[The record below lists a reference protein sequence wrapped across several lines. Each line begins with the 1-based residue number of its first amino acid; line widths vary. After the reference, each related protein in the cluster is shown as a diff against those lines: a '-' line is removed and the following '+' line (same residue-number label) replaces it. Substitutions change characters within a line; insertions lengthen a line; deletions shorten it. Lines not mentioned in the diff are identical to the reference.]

1 MITREDI
8 IARHVEVRRIFD
20 WWVLRSPRRK
30 EFILEHY
37 ACMDE
42 FFSDLYMRLLATL
55 GAHPAEHGTLSS
67 VVTRAT
73 TWQMAAVARNGGRA
87 PQDILD
93 YPERRSDVLDELSYS
108 EREDSEQYESLLDLL
123 YRIKRAVPA
132 RTYRILWLYGG
143 MTGLDHTL
151 ASIGKL
157 EGVTRERVRQLM
169 ERAGDKMQPQNK
181 SEAKIRE
188 AAWRARLQRSAAG
201 QILLEEFDAHC
212 PLVADAV

>member
-1 MITREDI
+1 MVTKEDI
-8 IARHVEVRRIFD
+8 IARHEEIRKIFD
-20 WWVLRSPRRK
+20 WWMARSQRR
-30 EFILEHY
+30 EDFVLEHY
-37 ACMDE
+37 EDMDDCFGE
-42 FFSDLYMRLLATL
+42 VYARLLTTI
-55 GAHPAEHGTLSS
+55 PADGLNNSLST
-67 VVTRAT
+67 VVTASI
-73 TWQMAAVARNGGRA
+73 TWQLSAVAGNAWRRL
-87 PQDILD
+87 QDIMD
-93 YPERRSDVLDELSYS
+93 YPDRREDVVDQLSYS
-108 EREDSEQYESLLDLL
+108 EREDQDQFESLLDLL

-143 MTGLDHTL
+143 MAGVDHTL

-188 AAWRARLQRSAAG
+188 AAWRARLQRSASG

>member
-1 MITREDI
+1 MVTKEDI
-8 IARHVEVRRIFD
+8 IARHEEIRKIFD
-20 WWVLRSPRRK
+20 WWMARSQRR
-30 EFILEHY
+30 EDFVLEHY
-37 ACMDE
+37 EDMDDC
-42 FFSDLYMRLLATL
+42 FGDVYARMLTTI
-55 GAHPAEHGTLSS
+55 PADGLNNSLSTVVTASITWQLSS
-67 VVTRAT
+67 VVGNKWR
-73 TWQMAAVARNGGRA
+73 VL
-87 PQDILD
+87 QDIMD
-93 YPERRSDVLDELSYS
+93 YPDRREDVVDTLSYS
-108 EREDSEQYESLLDLL
+108 EREDQEQYESLLDLL

-143 MTGLDHTL
+143 MTGVDHTL

>member
-1 MITREDI
+1 MITKEDI
-8 IARHVEVRRIFD
+8 IARHEEVRKIFD
-20 WWVLRSPRRK
+20 WWMARSQRR
-30 EFILEHY
+30 EDFVLEHY
-37 ACMDE
+37 EDMDDC
-42 FFSDLYMRLLATL
+42 FGDVYTRLLTTI
-55 GAHPAEHGTLSS
+55 PADGLNNSLST
-67 VVTRAT
+67 VVTASI
-73 TWQMAAVARNGGRA
+73 TWQLSAVAGNAWRRR
-87 PQDILD
+87 QDIMD
-93 YPERRSDVLDELSYS
+93 YPDRREDVVDSLSYS
-108 EREDSEQYESLLDLL
+108 EREDREQFESLLDLL
-123 YRIKRAVPA
+123 YRLKRAVPA

-143 MTGLDHTL
+143 MDGTVHTL
-151 ASIGKL
+151 NTIGKL

>member
-1 MITREDI
+1 MITKEDI
-8 IARHVEVRRIFD
+8 IARHEEVRKIFD
-20 WWVLRSPRRK
+20 WWMARSQRR
-30 EFILEHY
+30 EDFVLEHY
-37 ACMDE
+37 EDMDDCFGE
-42 FFSDLYMRLLATL
+42 VYARLLTTI
-55 GAHPAEHGTLSS
+55 PADGLNNSLST
-67 VVTRAT
+67 VVTASI
-73 TWQMAAVARNGGRA
+73 TWQLSAVAGNAWRRR
-87 PQDILD
+87 QDIMD
-93 YPERRSDVLDELSYS
+93 YPDRREDVVGSLSYS
-108 EREDSEQYESLLDLL
+108 EREDQEQFESLLDLL

-143 MTGLDHTL
+143 MTGVDHTL

-157 EGVTRERVRQLM
+157 EGVTRERVRQLI

-188 AAWRARLQRSAAG
+188 AAWRARMQRSASG